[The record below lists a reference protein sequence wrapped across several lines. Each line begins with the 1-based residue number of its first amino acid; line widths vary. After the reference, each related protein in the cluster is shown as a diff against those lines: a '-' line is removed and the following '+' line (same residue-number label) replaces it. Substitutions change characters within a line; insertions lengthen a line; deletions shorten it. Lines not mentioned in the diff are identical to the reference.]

1 MVSEALTCSGVV
13 GASRR
18 VMAESSQFGEGGVE
32 AEGGWGGIGVW
43 WWMWSCG
50 GGVWGCA
57 GVAHLFPFLFLFFL
71 TLGVAPF
78 FSSSLFSFLST
89 GRG

>member
-32 AEGGWGGIGVW
+32 AEGGWGGALG
-43 WWMWSCG
+43 CG
-50 GGVWGCA
+50 GGCGA
-57 GVAHLFPFLFLFFL
+57 AVAVVGDALGWRIACLFFL
-71 TLGVAPF
+71 LWALRLF
-78 FSSSLFSFLST
+78 FLLSSLY
-89 GRG
+89 G

>member
-18 VMAESSQFGEGGVE
+18 VMAESSQFGEGGVV
-32 AEGGWGGIGVW
+32 AEGGWGALG
-43 WWMWSCG
+43 CG
-50 GGVWGCA
+50 GGRGA
-57 GVAHLFPFLFLFFL
+57 AVAVVGDALGWRISFLVFCLWALRLFFL
-71 TLGVAPF
+71 L
-78 FSSSLFSFLST
+78 SSLST